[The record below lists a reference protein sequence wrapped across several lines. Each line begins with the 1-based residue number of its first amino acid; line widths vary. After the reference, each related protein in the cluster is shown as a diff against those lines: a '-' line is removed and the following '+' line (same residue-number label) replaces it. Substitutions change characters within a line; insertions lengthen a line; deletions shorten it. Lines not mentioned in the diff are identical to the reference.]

1 MLLEKI
7 QEDLKRA
14 LKEKKEMQVS
24 TLRLLVS
31 EIHNQGIE
39 KQNKLTNE
47 DIIAVIRKEVKQR
60 EEAID
65 SYQKGGRQDL
75 ADKEKQEQEVLS
87 NYLPQEMPLEELE
100 KIVKE
105 SIDGLGSSGPSDF
118 GRVMGVV
125 MSKVKGRIDGA
136 KVAEAVKKLI

>member
-1 MLLEKI
+1 
-7 QEDLKRA
+7 
-14 LKEKKEMQVS
+14 MQVS